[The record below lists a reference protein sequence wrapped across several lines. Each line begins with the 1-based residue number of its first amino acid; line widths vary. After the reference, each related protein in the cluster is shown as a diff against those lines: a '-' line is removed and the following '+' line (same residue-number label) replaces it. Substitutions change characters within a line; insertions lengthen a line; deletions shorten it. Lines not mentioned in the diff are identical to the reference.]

1 MQKGVIKIDNI
12 NIFKALSDNVRRDI
26 LVLLNNGPLSAGEI
40 SEKYKLTN
48 STISYHLSILK
59 KSNLIY
65 EKKNKNYIVYYINT
79 SVFQDL
85 ILWII
90 QFKGGN
96 HNESI

>member
-1 MQKGVIKIDNI
+1 MDNI

>member
-1 MQKGVIKIDNI
+1 M
-12 NIFKALSDNVRRDI
+12 FKALSDNVRRDI

>member
-1 MQKGVIKIDNI
+1 MIKIDNI

>member
-1 MQKGVIKIDNI
+1 MVIKIDNI

>member
-1 MQKGVIKIDNI
+1 MVIKIDNI

-65 EKKNKNYIVYYINT
+65 EKKIKIILYII
-79 SVFQDL
+79 L
-85 ILWII
+85 IHLY
-90 QFKGGN
+90 FK
-96 HNESI
+96 I

>member
-1 MQKGVIKIDNI
+1 MK
-12 NIFKALSDNVRRDI
+12 
-26 LVLLNNGPLSAGEI
+26 
-40 SEKYKLTN
+40 
-48 STISYHLSILK
+48 
-59 KSNLIY
+59 
-65 EKKNKNYIVYYINT
+65 KKNKNYIVYYINT

>member
-1 MQKGVIKIDNI
+1 MVIKIDNI

-48 STISYHLSILK
+48 SKISYHLSILK